1 MKPRLTESAINKL
14 RELLLYYEEQLVP
27 QVGQR
32 CITEILDR
40 IEILIDN
47 PDIGRVVPEFSTDN
61 IRELIHKPFRVVH
74 LRESSTIFIIR
85 VWRSE
90 GILEL
95 PCVRMKHNKAFK
107 YVPPASWLHRTRLRR
122 AALLVR

>member
-1 MKPRLTESAINKL
+1 MKVRITESAIDDL
-14 RELLLYYEEQLVP
+14 RELLRYYEEQLVP

-32 CITEILDR
+32 FVTDILDR
-40 IEILIDN
+40 IETLINN

-61 IRELIHKPFRVVH
+61 IRELIHKPFRVVY

-90 GILEL
+90 RILEL
-95 PCVRMKHNKAFK
+95 P
-107 YVPPASWLHRTRLRR
+107 
-122 AALLVR
+122 

>member
-1 MKPRLTESAINKL
+1 MKVRLTESAINDL

-32 CITEILDR
+32 FVTEILDR
-40 IEILIDN
+40 IETLIDN

-61 IRELIHKPFRVVH
+61 IRELIHKPFRVVY
-74 LRESSTIFIIR
+74 LRESSTISIIR

-90 GILEL
+90 RILDL
-95 PCVRMKHNKAFK
+95 P
-107 YVPPASWLHRTRLRR
+107 
-122 AALLVR
+122 

>member
-1 MKPRLTESAINKL
+1 VKIRFTESAINDL

-32 CITEILDR
+32 FVTEILDR
-40 IEILIDN
+40 IEILTDN

-61 IRELIHKPFRVVH
+61 IREFIHKPFRVVY

-90 GILEL
+90 RTLEL
-95 PCVRMKHNKAFK
+95 P
-107 YVPPASWLHRTRLRR
+107 
-122 AALLVR
+122 